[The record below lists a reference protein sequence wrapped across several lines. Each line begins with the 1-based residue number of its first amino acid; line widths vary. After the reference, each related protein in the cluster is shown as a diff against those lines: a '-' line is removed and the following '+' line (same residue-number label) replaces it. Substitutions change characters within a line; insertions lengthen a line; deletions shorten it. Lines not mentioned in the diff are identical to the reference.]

1 MFSID
6 DRWELWVVP
15 SPPIEIEGFKMIDV
29 SRTVFLRIKI
39 SKKFIVPQEKF
50 YDSFEIKRKFGR

>member
-1 MFSID
+1 M
-6 DRWELWVVP
+6 L

-39 SKKFIVPQEKF
+39 SKKFIVLQEKI